1 MQECLGSPE
10 IGCPLQM
17 EDRAICV
24 GDLLHSKQGP
34 KLAFYGVYD
43 GHNGDAAVEQVS
55 SRLHK
60 ALQAA
65 LLTRP
70 RWYVSLKSLGRR
82 CLTALN
88 ILPVLQ
94 SFGHRD
100 AVHVSRAPS

>member
-1 MQECLGSPE
+1 
-10 IGCPLQM
+10 M

-24 GDLLHSKQGP
+24 VDLLHAKQVP

-43 GHNGDAAVEQVS
+43 GHNGGAAVEHVS

-65 LLTRP
+65 LLTCPLRCVSP
-70 RWYVSLKSLGRR
+70 RSLGER

-88 ILPVLQ
+88 ILTVYNHLATGC
-94 SFGHRD
+94 FRMLCI
-100 AVHVSRAPS
+100 